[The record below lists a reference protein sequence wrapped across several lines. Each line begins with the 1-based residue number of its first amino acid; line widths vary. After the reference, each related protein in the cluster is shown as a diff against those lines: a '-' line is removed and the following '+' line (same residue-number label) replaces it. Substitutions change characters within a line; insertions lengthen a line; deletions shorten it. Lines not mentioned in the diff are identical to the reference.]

1 MGSIDTTK
9 AKAAFDSSS
18 TVPFFLDGKQVTREV
33 SFDVASPN
41 DSKTCWK
48 SSSANVEDAVKAV
61 ESAEKAFKTWSKTK
75 PAERRDIFLKAA
87 QLLKEKKEEAFI
99 YTNTET
105 GAVRSMFEF
114 EFGLAVDG
122 ILTIAGLI
130 PSVQGSVLN
139 PSEEGKSA
147 IMLREPYGVVLA
159 IAPWNAPHVLGMR
172 SFLGAIAMGNTGMF
186 SVVVF
191 AVSAP
196 TNYLL
201 VVSGSERP

>member
-1 MGSIDTTK
+1 MGSIDSTK

-18 TVPFFLDGKQVTREV
+18 AVPFFLDGKQITRET
-33 SFDVASPN
+33 SFDVTSPN
-41 DSKTCWK
+41 NGETCWK
-48 SSSANVEDAVKAV
+48 TSSASEEDAVKAV
-61 ESAEKAFKTWSKTK
+61 ESAERAFKSWSKTK

-87 QLLKEKKEEAFI
+87 QLLKDKKEEAFI

-114 EFGLAVDG
+114 EFGLAVEG

-130 PSVQGSVLN
+130 PTVQGAVLN
-139 PSEEGKSA
+139 PAEEGKSA
-147 IMLREPYGVVLA
+147 ILLREPYGVVLG

-186 SVVVF
+186 ETSQF
-191 AVSAP
+191 SH
-196 TNYLL
+196 
-201 VVSGSERP
+201 

>member
-9 AKAAFDSSS
+9 AKAAFEPST
-18 TVPFFLDGKQVTREV
+18 TVPFFLDGKQITTETTFEVT
-33 SFDVASPN
+33 SPN
-41 DSKTCWK
+41 NGKSCWK
-48 SSSANVEDAVKAV
+48 SSSAGEEDALKAV
-61 ESAEKAFKTWSKTK
+61 ESAEKAFKSWSKTK

-87 QLLKEKKEEAFI
+87 QIFKDKKEEAFI

-114 EFGLAVDG
+114 EFGLAYDG

-130 PSVQGSVLN
+130 PVVQGSVLN

-147 IMLREPYGVVLA
+147 IMLREPYGVVLG

-172 SFLGAIAMGNTGMF
+172 AFLGAIAMGNT
-186 SVVVF
+186 VV
-191 AVSAP
+191 
-196 TNYLL
+196 LK
-201 VVSGSERP
+201 GK